1 MSTFYRPVNNGNNG
15 QKFNGWTK
23 GVNEASIVGVSMIE
37 GDRLQKVLDRKS
49 NARGYKVNKLDINLV
64 IEIGKKDYEYTKK
77 LEYLFAF
84 DRDENGVITT
94 QKSKDGAND
103 IRFAYNLFDML
114 LSKPQLGLNEKGIVI
129 TEQGK
134 EISSLVSYLKTA
146 VNKDKY
152 NYFAWM
158 EKDASGK
165 YWNCK
170 CIARTDVELSV
181 NLFENYTDYLKSKWA
196 KEPAKDD
203 TPDWV
208 NDNSSFPPAPDDDIV
223 FE

>member
-1 MSTFYRPVNNGNNG
+1 MSTFYRPGNNGNNG

-23 GVNEASIVGVSMIE
+23 GINEASIVGVSMIE

-94 QKSKDGAND
+94 KKSKDGAND

-114 LSKPQLGLNEKGIVI
+114 LSKPQLGLNEKGVVI
-129 TEQGK
+129 TESGK

-170 CIARTDVELSV
+170 CLARMDVELSV
-181 NLFENYTDYLKSKWA
+181 NLFENYTDYLKSKWT
-196 KEPAKDD
+196 KEPKDD
-203 TPDWV
+203 TPAWV
-208 NDNSSFPPAPDDDIV
+208 TEDNPFSNPSKDEDIV